1 MRQLPVSQQKHPVK
15 VLQLF
20 FRILSQKEHLGP
32 HHYLGVLVE
41 GELVAKGG
49 GLLSLVNT
57 CGEIGLEYQIYPPSS
72 PII

>member
-1 MRQLPVSQQKHPVK
+1 MRSQIQKAEK
-15 VLQLF
+15 GSG
-20 FRILSQKEHLGP
+20 SQKEHLGP